1 MHGRQPTHT
10 MNIEAAERSPR
21 QREEPTMF
29 AVIFVV
35 QPKQER
41 WNDYLELAKYLK
53 PKLEAI
59 DGFIDN
65 ERFESKRTPGRLLS
79 LSTWCD
85 EKSVVRWRTQGEHHG
100 VQEKGRFEIF
110 ADYHLRVGEIIRDT
124 DPPAGLTVAEQ
135 RFDGTETGTAKV
147 ATITELTPGAGS
159 DTAGSPDM
167 LPTRLGLD
175 TRRAGLVD
183 AEAFASI
190 YNPGKLLLLGLW
202 QDVEAAVRWTPAQ
215 PAAAGKLRHRQ
226 VRIIRDY
233 GMFDRREAPQY
244 YGAVEPPRS
253 GAE

>member
-1 MHGRQPTHT
+1 
-10 MNIEAAERSPR
+10 
-21 QREEPTMF
+21 
-29 AVIFVV
+29 VV
-35 QPKQER
+35 QPRQER
-41 WNDYLELAKYLK
+41 WDDYLDLAKYLK

-79 LSTWCD
+79 LSSWRD

-110 ADYHLRVGEIIRDT
+110 ADYHLRVGEIIHDT

-135 RFDGTETGTAKV
+135 RLDCTETGTAKI
-147 ATITELTPGAGS
+147 ATITELTPEVEGDSAGK
-159 DTAGSPDM
+159 TDM
-167 LPTRLGLD
+167 LPARLGLD
-175 TRRAGLVD
+175 PRRDGLID
-183 AEAFASI
+183 AEAFESI

-202 QDVEAAVRWTPAQ
+202 QDEDAAASWRPAQ
-215 PAAAGKLRHRQ
+215 PAPAGNLRHRQ

-244 YGAVEPPRS
+244 YRTVEPPRPI
-253 GAE
+253 AED